1 MNRNENNKTPSSTRN
16 NKALTQKTK
25 KDEKN
30 SKLPLYKIFM
40 DEFSGN
46 TTRKFHL
53 IKNQKSY
60 PNKVSNKNYFFAND
74 CNNRYCLKIKL
85 YVYQILKSKYNCTP
99 DLYEKNNLDILV
111 TKKKCH
117 YLANFNEM
125 GYCTPILTEYL
136 KREYSLKEVNTRIP
150 QYASYYKN
158 YLQFFCKPFFI
169 NYQINKRMVKHM
181 EKVAQIFYNEN
192 YADED
197 ENKEKSKSIKKMP
210 KIFSKDVLTDIENG
224 ESFTYVN
231 SEDATEQLNLINKKL
246 KKNELLNKNEKKNV
260 KKEKK
265 ENNARPI
272 VIEESTII
280 ESNYIITPIYE
291 KEEFQQKLKNNKQI
305 LYDIDKDKSNK
316 KNSKMKIS
324 QSTSSIKLLL
334 KEMTQDKK
342 ENLFLRNV
350 KEIND
355 NPYNPFTFRNINGF
369 ISPSTKVNT
378 NIINTNT
385 DKTKTLKNINNN
397 CILIENGKTT
407 NNINI
412 NINNLTIEKKIISK
426 KGSFNK
432 IITNLRELN
441 NMNND
446 NILKKTITKFKYK
459 NSTNN
464 SLLKLKERNSKKLI
478 NIKSNTES
486 APNNTKNQNTKPK
499 KSLKKNGLLTLPPH
513 AINVLPNFQTN
524 HTQKYSK
531 IIPSTLAYQVKK
543 TRNQSIF
550 KLGFNSGSTSNIYKH
565 RKLNYFSNDSN
576 KYGRLTLH
584 GNEKINLKNI
594 LNNNNNLLSG
604 QRTKNK
610 NENNDIQRPKKIFT
624 SILHLNKAGSEP
636 FFNLKNKLDTYKNSE
651 NGIISPINKK
661 KKDILISKMKI
672 KELKL
677 KEKQLNFHKIMNLMP
692 NKKRSKSN
700 N

>member
-1 MNRNENNKTPSSTRN
+1 MNRNENNKIPSSIKST
-16 NKALTQKTK
+16 KALSQKTK

-30 SKLPLYKIFM
+30 SKFPLYKIFM

-46 TTRKFHL
+46 NNRKFHL

-60 PNKVSNKNYFFAND
+60 PNKASNKNYLYSSD
-74 CNNRYCLKIKL
+74 CNNNYCLKIKL
-85 YVYQILKSKYNCTP
+85 YVNQILKNKYNCTP

-111 TKKKCH
+111 AKKKCH
-117 YLANFNEM
+117 YLAIFNEM

-136 KREYSLKEVNTRIP
+136 KREYSLKEVSTRIP

-158 YLQFFCKPFFI
+158 YLQFFCKPFFT
-169 NYQINKRMVKHM
+169 NYKINKKMVKHM

-192 YADED
+192 YADEE
-197 ENKEKSKSIKKMP
+197 ENKEKSKNVKKMP

-231 SEDATEQLNLINKKL
+231 SEDATEQIYLINKKL
-246 KKNELLNKNEKKNV
+246 KKTENLNKIEK

-265 ENNARPI
+265 EKIENIENNAQPI
-272 VIEESTII
+272 IKGESTII

-291 KEEFQQKLKNNKQI
+291 KEEFQQKLKNNQHL
-305 LYDIDKDKSNK
+305 LYDVDKEKLNK
-316 KNSKMKIS
+316 KNSNAKIS
-324 QSTSSIKLLL
+324 QSASSIRLLL
-334 KEMTQDKK
+334 KEMSKDKK
-342 ENLFLRNV
+342 DNLFQKNV

-355 NPYNPFTFRNINGF
+355 NPYNPFTFRNINAF
-369 ISPSTKVNT
+369 ISPSNKANA
-378 NIINTNT
+378 NIEST
-385 DKTKTLKNINNN
+385 DKTKKIKDINNN

-459 NSTNN
+459 DSTNN
-464 SLLKLKERNSKKLI
+464 SLLKLKERNSRKLI

-486 APNNTKNQNTKPK
+486 APNNTKNIDIKPK
-499 KSLKKNGLLTLPPH
+499 KSLNKNGLLTLPPH
-513 AINVLPNFQTN
+513 VTNVLPNFRTN

-543 TRNQSIF
+543 TKKQSIF
-550 KLGFNSGSTSNIYKH
+550 KLGFNSGSSSNIYKK
-565 RKLNYFSNDSN
+565 RKLNYPLSDSN
-576 KYGRLTLH
+576 KYGRLTIH

-594 LNNNNNLLSG
+594 LNNNNVLSG
-604 QRTKNK
+604 QRTKN
-610 NENNDIQRPKKIFT
+610 ESNDIRKPKKIFT

-636 FFNLKNKLDTYKNSE
+636 FFNLKNKFDSYKNSE
-651 NGIISPINKK
+651 NGIISPLHNK
-661 KKDILISKMKI
+661 KKDILISKMKM

-677 KEKQLNFHKIMNLMP
+677 KEKQLNFHKIMNFAP

>member
-1 MNRNENNKTPSSTRN
+1 M
-16 NKALTQKTK
+16 
-25 KDEKN
+25 
-30 SKLPLYKIFM
+30 
-40 DEFSGN
+40 
-46 TTRKFHL
+46 
-53 IKNQKSY
+53 
-60 PNKVSNKNYFFAND
+60 
-74 CNNRYCLKIKL
+74 
-85 YVYQILKSKYNCTP
+85 
-99 DLYEKNNLDILV
+99 
-111 TKKKCH
+111 
-117 YLANFNEM
+117 
-125 GYCTPILTEYL
+125 
-136 KREYSLKEVNTRIP
+136 
-150 QYASYYKN
+150 
-158 YLQFFCKPFFI
+158 
-169 NYQINKRMVKHM
+169 
-181 EKVAQIFYNEN
+181 
-192 YADED
+192 
-197 ENKEKSKSIKKMP
+197 
-210 KIFSKDVLTDIENG
+210 
-224 ESFTYVN
+224 
-231 SEDATEQLNLINKKL
+231 
-246 KKNELLNKNEKKNV
+246 NKNEKKNV
-260 KKEKK
+260 KKEKI

-272 VIEESTII
+272 IIEESTII

-355 NPYNPFTFRNINGF
+355 NPCNPFTFRNINGF

-459 NSTNN
+459 DSANN

-550 KLGFNSGSTSNIYKH
+550 KLGFNSGSTSNIYKN

-594 LNNNNNLLSG
+594 LNNNNLLSG

>member
-1 MNRNENNKTPSSTRN
+1 MNRNENNKIPSSIRN
-16 NKALTQKTK
+16 TKPLTQKTK

-46 TTRKFHL
+46 INKKFHL

-60 PNKVSNKNYFFAND
+60 PNKTSNKNYFSTND
-74 CNNRYCLKIKL
+74 CNIRYCLKIKL
-85 YVYQILKSKYNCTP
+85 YAYQILKNKYNCTP
-99 DLYEKNNLDILV
+99 DLFEKNNLDILV
-111 TKKKCH
+111 SKKKCH

-125 GYCTPILTEYL
+125 GYCTSILKEYL
-136 KREYSLKEVNTRIP
+136 KREYSYKEVSTRIP

-158 YLQFFCKPFFI
+158 YLLFFCKPFFI
-169 NYQINKRMVKHM
+169 NYIINKIMVKHM

-197 ENKEKSKSIKKMP
+197 ENKEKSKSVKKMP

-224 ESFTYVN
+224 ESYTYVN
-231 SEDATEQLNLINKKL
+231 SEDAMEQIYLINKKL
-246 KKNELLNKNEKKNV
+246 KKNENLAKKEEKKEKNEKI
-260 KKEKK
+260 
-265 ENNARPI
+265 ENNPHPI
-272 VIEESTII
+272 IIEESTII

-291 KEEFQQKLKNNKQI
+291 KNEFQQKLKNNKQI
-305 LYDIDKDKSNK
+305 LYDIDKSNK
-316 KNSKMKIS
+316 KNTNTKTS
-324 QSTSSIKLLL
+324 QSASSIRLLL
-334 KEMTQDKK
+334 NEMSKDKK
-342 ENLFLRNV
+342 LFLKNV
-350 KEIND
+350 KDMND
-355 NPYNPFTFRNINGF
+355 NPFLFRNINAF
-369 ISPSTKVNT
+369 ISPLNKVNT
-378 NIINTNT
+378 NIPSV
-385 DKTKTLKNINNN
+385 DKTKKIKDINNN

-426 KGSFNK
+426 KGRFNK

-459 NSTNN
+459 DSTNN
-464 SLLKLKERNSKKLI
+464 SLLKLKERNSKKSLI

-486 APNNTKNQNTKPK
+486 APNNTKIQNIIPK

-513 AINVLPNFQTN
+513 VVNVLPNFQTN

-543 TRNQSIF
+543 TRNQSTF
-550 KLGFNSGSTSNIYKH
+550 KLGFNSGSTNNIYKN
-565 RKLNYFSNDSN
+565 RKLNYPLGDSN

-584 GNEKINLKNI
+584 GNEQVNLKNI
-594 LNNNNNLLSG
+594 LNNNNLLSG
-604 QRTKNK
+604 QRTKN
-610 NENNDIQRPKKIFT
+610 ESNDIRKPKKIFT
-624 SILHLNKAGSEP
+624 SILHLNKGGSEP
-636 FFNLKNKLDTYKNSE
+636 LFNLKNKLDAYKNSE
-651 NGIISPINKK
+651 NGIISPLNTK

-677 KEKQLNFHKIMNLMP
+677 KEKQLNFHKIMNFAP

>member
-1 MNRNENNKTPSSTRN
+1 MNRNENNKIPSSIKSM
-16 NKALTQKTK
+16 KALSQKTK

-46 TTRKFHL
+46 NNRKFHL

-60 PNKVSNKNYFFAND
+60 PNKASNKNYLYSSD
-74 CNNRYCLKIKL
+74 CNNNYCLKIKL
-85 YVYQILKSKYNCTP
+85 YVNQILKNKYNCTP

-111 TKKKCH
+111 AKKKCH
-117 YLANFNEM
+117 NLAIFNEM

-136 KREYSLKEVNTRIP
+136 KREYSLKEVSTRIP

-158 YLQFFCKPFFI
+158 YLQFFCKPFFT
-169 NYQINKRMVKHM
+169 NYKINKKMVKHM

-192 YADED
+192 YADEE
-197 ENKEKSKSIKKMP
+197 ENKEKSKNVKKMP

-231 SEDATEQLNLINKKL
+231 SEDATEQIYLINKKL
-246 KKNELLNKNEKKNV
+246 KKTENLNKIEKK
-260 KKEKK
+260 KEMKEKIEK
-265 ENNARPI
+265 IENNAQPI
-272 VIEESTII
+272 IKGESTII

-291 KEEFQQKLKNNKQI
+291 KEEFQQKLKNNQQL
-305 LYDIDKDKSNK
+305 LYDVDKEKLNK
-316 KNSKMKIS
+316 KNSNAKIS
-324 QSTSSIKLLL
+324 QSASSIRLLL
-334 KEMTQDKK
+334 KEMSKDKK
-342 ENLFLRNV
+342 DNLFQKNV

-355 NPYNPFTFRNINGF
+355 NPYNPFTFRNINAF
-369 ISPSTKVNT
+369 ISPSNKANA
-378 NIINTNT
+378 NIETT
-385 DKTKTLKNINNN
+385 DKTKKIKDINNN

-459 NSTNN
+459 DSTNN

-486 APNNTKNQNTKPK
+486 APNYTKNIDIKPK
-499 KSLKKNGLLTLPPH
+499 KSLNKNGLLTLPPH
-513 AINVLPNFQTN
+513 VANVLPNFRTN

-543 TRNQSIF
+543 TKNQSIF
-550 KLGFNSGSTSNIYKH
+550 KLGFNSGSSSNIYKK
-565 RKLNYFSNDSN
+565 RKLNYPLSDSN
-576 KYGRLTLH
+576 KYGRLTIH

-594 LNNNNNLLSG
+594 LNNNNVLSG
-604 QRTKNK
+604 QRTKN
-610 NENNDIQRPKKIFT
+610 ESNDIRKPKKIFT

-636 FFNLKNKLDTYKNSE
+636 FFNLKNKLDSYKNSE
-651 NGIISPINKK
+651 NGIISPLHNK
-661 KKDILISKMKI
+661 KKDILISKMKM

-677 KEKQLNFHKIMNLMP
+677 KEKQLNFHKIMNFAP

>member
-1 MNRNENNKTPSSTRN
+1 MNRNENNIIPSSTKN
-16 NKALTQKTK
+16 TKALTQKAK

-30 SKLPLYKIFM
+30 TKLPLYKIFM

-46 TTRKFHL
+46 SNRKFHL

-60 PNKVSNKNYFFAND
+60 PNKISNKNDFYTNES
-74 CNNRYCLKIKL
+74 NNRYCLKIKS
-85 YVYQILKSKYNCTP
+85 YAYQILKNKYNCTP

-111 TKKKCH
+111 SKKKCH

-136 KREYSLKEVNTRIP
+136 KREYNLKEVSTRIP

-158 YLQFFCKPFFI
+158 YLQFFCKPFFT
-169 NYQINKRMVKHM
+169 NYIINKRMVKHM

-197 ENKEKSKSIKKMP
+197 ENKEKSKNIKKMP
-210 KIFSKDVLTDIENG
+210 KIFNKDVLTDIENG

-231 SEDATEQLNLINKKL
+231 SEDATEQLYLINKKL
-246 KKNELLNKNEKKNV
+246 KKNENLNKNQN
-260 KKEKK
+260 KKEKNEQIEK
-265 ENNARPI
+265 NGNNVRPI
-272 VIEESTII
+272 IIEESTII
-280 ESNYIITPIYE
+280 ESNYIITPIFE
-291 KEEFQQKLKNNKQI
+291 KDEFQQKLKNNKQI
-305 LYDIDKDKSNK
+305 LYDIDKSNK
-316 KNSKMKIS
+316 RNGNTKIS
-324 QSTSSIKLLL
+324 QSTSSIRLLL
-334 KEMTQDKK
+334 KEMSKDKK

-355 NPYNPFTFRNINGF
+355 NPFTFRNINGF
-369 ISPSTKVNT
+369 ISPSNKINT
-378 NIINTNT
+378 NITNT
-385 DKTKTLKNINNN
+385 DKTKAIKNLNNN

-412 NINNLTIEKKIISK
+412 NINNLTIEKKVISK
-426 KGSFNK
+426 KGNFNK

-459 NSTNN
+459 DSTNN

-486 APNNTKNQNTKPK
+486 APNNTKNQSIKPK
-499 KSLKKNGLLTLPPH
+499 TRLKKNELLTLPPH
-513 AINVLPNFQTN
+513 AINILPNFQTN

-531 IIPSTLAYQVKK
+531 VIPSTLAYQVKK

-565 RKLNYFSNDSN
+565 RKINYPSSDSN
-576 KYGRLTLH
+576 KYGRLTIH

-594 LNNNNNLLSG
+594 LSNNNNLLSG
-604 QRTKNK
+604 QRTKN
-610 NENNDIQRPKKIFT
+610 ENNDIIRKPKKIFT
-624 SILHLNKAGSEP
+624 SILHLNKGGSEP
-636 FFNLKNKLDTYKNSE
+636 FFNLKNKLDAYKNSE
-651 NGIISPINKK
+651 NGIISPLNNK

-677 KEKQLNFHKIMNLMP
+677 KEKQLNFQKIMNFVP
-692 NKKRSKSN
+692 SKKRSKSN

>member
-60 PNKVSNKNYFFAND
+60 PNKVSNKNYFYAND

-99 DLYEKNNLDILV
+99 DLYEKNNLDILI

-246 KKNELLNKNEKKNV
+246 KKNELLNKNLKKNV

-385 DKTKTLKNINNN
+385 DKTKNLKNINNN

-412 NINNLTIEKKIISK
+412 NINNLTIGQKIISPN
-426 KGSFNK
+426 GSFNK
-432 IITNLRELN
+432 IIKNLRELN
-441 NMNND
+441 NINNINND

-459 NSTNN
+459 ESNNN
-464 SLLKLKERNSKKLI
+464 SLL
-478 NIKSNTES
+478 NIKDKNLKKNLKSTKNQTES
-486 APNNTKNQNTKPK
+486 APQNNNNIQNIQLNHKIKTNN
-499 KSLKKNGLLTLPPH
+499 NGLLTLPPQ
-513 AINVLPNFQTN
+513 AKNLLPNFQLN
-524 HTQKYSK
+524 SSK
-531 IIPSTLAYQVKK
+531 KQISSTLTNQVSK
-543 TRNQSIF
+543 TRNQTVF
-550 KLGFNSGSTSNIYKH
+550 
-565 RKLNYFSNDSN
+565 KLNYNTSSMTNLFKYKKIDNN
-576 KYGRLTLH
+576 KKTLGRFTVH
-584 GNEKINLKNI
+584 GSDKINFKNI
-594 LNNNNNLLSG
+594 ISNNDLLSG
-604 QRTKNK
+604 ERTRNTSNGIKR
-610 NENNDIQRPKKIFT
+610 QKKIFT
-624 SILHLNKAGSEP
+624 SILQMKGNNK
-636 FFNLKNKLDTYKNSE
+636 FLNLKNKLDSYKNSE
-651 NGIISPINKK
+651 NIISPINKGK
-661 KKDILISKMKI
+661 KEFVFNRMKI

-677 KEKQLNFHKIMNLMP
+677 KEKQLNLHKILNLAP
-692 NKKRSKSN
+692 SQKRAKSTNK
-700 N
+700 